1 MPDSDGPGQP
11 DPLEPLLRDVE
22 TQLRRRL
29 HEACE
34 AEANGVVTDSAAEI
48 RRLEDSLLAAAV
60 AAEQAITLRRHI
72 DRRKAEHAAPG
83 PRAPGDSSQP
93 DLDTASIGEATEPA
107 VRVREFRDSS
117 GQQWRAW
124 PVTPGLARH
133 SKTAERYLGEFHKGW
148 ICFES
153 LEGPARRRLPQQ
165 PPRWTELRDAE
176 LVELLERAITA
187 PQRKGHAGTP
197 DKSPPSSMH

>member
-1 MPDSDGPGQP
+1 MPTAD
-11 DPLEPLLRDVE
+11 DPPSSSALEPLLRDVE
-22 TQLRRRL
+22 EQLRRRL

-34 AEANGVVTDSAAEI
+34 AEANGVVSQSAAEI

-72 DRRKAEHAAPG
+72 DGRRAEKGDRVSTTGENAPTSVG
-83 PRAPGDSSQP
+83 READERA
-93 DLDTASIGEATEPA
+93 L
-107 VRVREFRDSS
+107 RVREFRDSN
-117 GQQWRAW
+117 GQLWRAW

-133 SKTAERYLGEFHKGW
+133 SRTAERYLGDFHKGW

-165 PPRWTELRDAE
+165 PSAWTELRDAE
-176 LVELLERAITA
+176 LVELLAQAITA
-187 PQRKGHAGTP
+187 PQRKTRSAPP
-197 DKSPPSSMH
+197 DQSPPPSMH